1 MIAVQLFVNG
11 LIAGSIY
18 ALVASGFSL
27 IYATNRFVHFAHG
40 TTVTVG
46 AYMLFTFFS
55 LLGLNFFIA
64 AFCTVVSTGLLG
76 LLMFLLIY
84 RPLKQRKSSNA
95 ILLVASIG
103 LMIFLE
109 NLMLLLF
116 GADVKTLAYI
126 PVRKGIELWGAII
139 TPLQIVIIA
148 TALLLL
154 CFVWI
159 FTKYTKLG
167 KAMRAVADNEE
178 LAEIMGLNARAVQA
192 KSFVL
197 GSGIAGLAS
206 VLVVLEQNI
215 EPVMGTG
222 LIIKGFTG
230 AIIGGIS
237 SLPGAVL
244 GSYLLGIV
252 ENFGI
257 WWLPSGYKDA
267 IAFVLL
273 FLFLLVRPSGI
284 LGISKGIKE

>member
-154 CFVWI
+154 CLYGYLPNIRNVVRRCGQLRTMRNWQ
-159 FTKYTKLG
+159 KLW
-167 KAMRAVADNEE
+167 V
-178 LAEIMGLNARAVQA
+178 
-192 KSFVL
+192 
-197 GSGIAGLAS
+197 
-206 VLVVLEQNI
+206 
-215 EPVMGTG
+215 
-222 LIIKGFTG
+222 
-230 AIIGGIS
+230 
-237 SLPGAVL
+237 
-244 GSYLLGIV
+244 
-252 ENFGI
+252 
-257 WWLPSGYKDA
+257 
-267 IAFVLL
+267 
-273 FLFLLVRPSGI
+273 
-284 LGISKGIKE
+284 